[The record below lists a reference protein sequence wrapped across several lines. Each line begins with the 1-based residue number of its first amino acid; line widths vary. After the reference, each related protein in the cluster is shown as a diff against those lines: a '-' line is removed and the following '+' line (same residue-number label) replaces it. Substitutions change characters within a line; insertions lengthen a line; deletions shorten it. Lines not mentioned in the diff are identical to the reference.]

1 MDTSMAMGR
10 GMLAIVMVFAQLER
24 ETTGERT
31 RATMEDRVERGLW
44 NGGLVYG
51 YSVDPD
57 GKAPYRTGRFR
68 TICAPL
74 KRGERSLALARER
87 RESATYILYRK
98 LRKGR
103 GRGRFRPSKPPDR
116 SFAGGLRTLPPA
128 LAPERLTCALQ
139 RSRAS
144 T

>member
-1 MDTSMAMGR
+1 LQRLRSAIAAGHIDTVVVVKLDRFTRSVTDFAELMEFFKQHDVDFISLRETMDTSMAMGR
-10 GMLAIVMVFAQLER
+10 GMLAIVMAFAQLER

-87 RESATYILYRK
+87 RESAVL
-98 LRKGR
+98 
-103 GRGRFRPSKPPDR
+103 
-116 SFAGGLRTLPPA
+116 
-128 LAPERLTCALQ
+128 
-139 RSRAS
+139 
-144 T
+144 